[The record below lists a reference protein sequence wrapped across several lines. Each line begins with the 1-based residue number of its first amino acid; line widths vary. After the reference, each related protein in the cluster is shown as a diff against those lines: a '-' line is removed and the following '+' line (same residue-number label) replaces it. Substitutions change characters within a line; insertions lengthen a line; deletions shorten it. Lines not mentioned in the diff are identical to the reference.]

1 MSALSRSLSRRRFLG
16 EASCAAVSSLP
27 VLNTLLNLRL
37 AGSLA
42 AADPPAPGEYR
53 ALVCLFLSGGN
64 DSFNT
69 LVPWDGPA
77 YNDYSASRSVLAL
90 PQSQLIRINP
100 DNTPGRTFGVHRRL
114 PTVASLFDSGDAAFV
129 ANVGTLVEP
138 VMNRTQVAQNSRRLP
153 LGLYSHSDQIEQ
165 WQTSV
170 PQSRNGIGF
179 AGRMADLIRELNANQ
194 TVPMNLSTDG
204 SNVWQTGIQGAE
216 YSINAGNDQDPNG
229 GAVALSGYLPGYD
242 ENLPARMGL
251 SNGIDS
257 QLSQHYANLLQE
269 TYAQKRRQAQDAWE
283 LYAAATAN
291 PLPGGITF
299 PNTSLGRQLH
309 MVARTLAG
317 RSTLGAVRQTFFVN
331 RGGWDHHSTVISSQ
345 EAMLPEVDA
354 AIAAFWAALGVLGLR
369 DQVTLFSA
377 SDFGRTL
384 TSNGRGSDHAWG
396 GNQFVIGGG
405 VNGKKIYGSYPDLKV
420 NPDSGA
426 EVNPLDTGRGRFIPT
441 TSVDQFF
448 AEMALWLGVPKS
460 SLPLV
465 LPNVGNFY
473 STTSSTPP
481 LGFLL

>member
-1 MSALSRSLSRRRFLG
+1 MSAFARSLSRRRFFG
-16 EASCAAVSSLP
+16 EASCAAISSLP

-42 AADPPAPGEYR
+42 AAELPAPGEYR

-69 LVPWDGPA
+69 LVPWSGPE
-77 YNDYSASRSVLAL
+77 YSDYTASRSVLAL
-90 PQSQLIRINP
+90 PQHQLLQIHP
-100 DNTPGRTFGVHRRL
+100 DNTPGRNFGVHYRL
-114 PTVASLFDSGDAAFV
+114 PTLASLFDSGDAAFV

-138 VMNRTQVAQNSRRLP
+138 VLNRTQVAQNARRLP

-179 AGRMADLIRELNANQ
+179 AGRMADLLRDLNPNG

-216 YSINAGNDQDPNG
+216 YAINPGNDQAPTG
-229 GAVALSGYLPGYD
+229 GAVALSGYQAAFDANNPTRQ
-242 ENLPARMGL
+242 AF
-251 SNGIDS
+251 SNGVDS
-257 QLSQHYANLLQE
+257 LLTRQYTNLLQQ
-269 TYAQKRRQAQDAWE
+269 TWAQKRRQAQEAYQ
-283 LYAAATAN
+283 LYATATAA

-331 RGGWDHHSTVISSQ
+331 RGGWDHHSSVIASQ

-354 AIAAFWAALGVLGLR
+354 ALAAFWAALGVLGLR

-396 GNQFVIGGG
+396 GHQFVIGGG
-405 VNGKKIYGSYPDLKV
+405 VSGKKIYGSFPSLKV
-420 NPDSGA
+420 NPDAGA
-426 EVNPLDTGRGRFIPT
+426 EVNALDTGRGRFIPT
-441 TSVDQFF
+441 TSVDEFF

-465 LPNVGNFY
+465 LPNIGNFH
-473 STTSSTPP
+473 SITSSAPP